1 MTAYWFYMLKASIC
15 IAVFY
20 LFYWLVLRNSTYFL
34 LNRLYLVGGL
44 LLSFIIPVLH
54 VSIFKD
60 QSNNVFLHMMPPVSI
75 GPDSDFFQPQNQFNH
90 VHSITLFQVLSVIYF
105 TGIAL
110 LFFKLLFSSIRIVS
124 VLKNAETYQVGKKK
138 IVNID
143 SLVPFS
149 FFNFIFLPKSERS
162 TMIIEHELAH
172 VRQLHW
178 IDLVLSEIAFLLLW
192 FNPFVVLYKRSL
204 KLQHE
209 YLADSSV
216 IAHPNRIETYLG
228 CMLRQIQVVSCNGLT
243 SQFYCKTIKKRIVM
257 ITKNKTSRKYI
268 SVYLLVL
275 PLLCLL
281 LFAFRSSDS
290 NTGKVTLADN
300 VPSISPVDAKK
311 VTSMTGFGNIIN
323 PFTKKKDFHRGI
335 DFAIAEGQDIVS
347 PADGI
352 IVEANFDAKLGNY
365 MMIKHSDIY
374 SSYYAHFKKVLVKVG
389 DNVKKGQVVAI
400 TGNTGTRSTGPH
412 LHYEIIKSGARI
424 DPKRYLPE

>member
-1 MTAYWFYMLKASIC
+1 MTAYWFYLLKTSIC

-20 LFYWLVLRNSTYFL
+20 LFYLLVLRNSTYFL

-44 LLSFIIPVLH
+44 LLSFVIPVLH
-54 VSIFKD
+54 VSIFKS
-60 QSNNVFLHMMPPVSI
+60 QSNNAFLTMLHPVSI
-75 GPDSDFFQPQNQFNH
+75 GPDNDFFQPQNQLNH

-105 TGIAL
+105 IGIAF

-124 VLKNAETYQVGKKK
+124 ILKNAETYQLGNKK
-138 IVNID
+138 IVSVD
-143 SLVPFS
+143 SSIPFS
-149 FFNFIFLPKSERS
+149 FFNLVFMPKGERS
-162 TMIIEHELAH
+162 PMIVEHELAH

-192 FNPFVVLYKRSL
+192 FNPFVVLYKRAL

-216 IAHPNRIETYLG
+216 INHPSRIETYLG
-228 CMLRQIQVVSCNGLT
+228 CMLQQIQVVSCSGLT

-257 ITKNKTSRKYI
+257 ITKNKTSFKYV

-275 PLLCLL
+275 PLLCML
-281 LFAFRSSDS
+281 LFAFTGPGS
-290 NTGKVTLADN
+290 NTGKVTLVDN
-300 VPSISPVDAKK
+300 VPSLCPVDAKK
-311 VTSMTGFGNIIN
+311 VKSTTGFGNIIN
-323 PFTKKKDFHRGI
+323 PFTKKKDFHKGI
-335 DFAIAEGQDIVS
+335 DFAIDEGQDIVS

-352 IVEANFDAKLGNY
+352 VAEANFDEKLGNY
-365 MMIKHSDIY
+365 MLIKHGNEY
-374 SSYYAHFKKVLVKVG
+374 ASYYAHFKKVLVKVG
-389 DNVKKGQVVAI
+389 DRVTKGQVIGI

-412 LHYEIIKSGARI
+412 LHYEVIKNGERV